1 MAEQSLKQKTIG
13 ALLWNLLDRLGQQV
27 LLFIVGILVA
37 NILSVEDYG
46 LIGMLAIFSAIAN
59 IVLESGFGSALIRKQ
74 DATETDYNSVFY
86 FNTCISAVLYLTLYL
101 AAPFIA
107 NYFEQPLLTPLSRVV
122 FLSLPF
128 NSLSLIQTTLLNKK
142 VQFKTLAKVNLIS
155 LLISACSQLAM
166 AFSGMGVWTLAW
178 QPVILAFSRSV
189 LLWMLNQWRPKLL
202 FSLKSIRV
210 LFGFASNLLLG
221 SIINAIFT
229 NIYSVAIGKLYPPQ
243 QLGYYTQGNKFS
255 LMVISSIYSSLQT
268 ATYPI
273 FSSIQDDRERS
284 IRAYRKTIRFT
295 AFLTFPLMI
304 GLVSIA
310 SPFISIILKAE
321 WASCIPFFQLA
332 CLAGIFTILGT
343 INQNFV
349 KAYGR
354 SDMIFKLEII
364 RTLLIIVCLLA
375 TLRESALTMIL
386 FQTIAQVVIYLISII
401 YIGRIVGYRWTHQ
414 LRDILPYAALSV
426 AMWALLL
433 LPDYFIRANY
443 LLLPV
448 KTVIGAAFYY
458 FANRWLGSQILNEA
472 TEILF
477 KRKRK

>member
-189 LLWMLNQWRPKLL
+189 LLWMLNQWRPQLL

-354 SDMIFKLEII
+354 SDVIFKLEII

-472 TEILF
+472 TDILF

>member
-321 WASCIPFFQLA
+321 WASCIPFFQLT

-343 INQNFV
+343 INQNFIKV
-349 KAYGR
+349 YGR
-354 SDMIFKLEII
+354 SDVIFKLEII

>member
-86 FNTCISAVLYLTLYL
+86 FNTAISAVLYLTLYL

-107 NYFEQPLLTPLSRVV
+107 DYFEQPLLTPLSRVV

-142 VQFKTLAKVNLIS
+142 VQFKTLAKVNLAS

-189 LLWMLNQWRPKLL
+189 LLWMLNQWRPQLL

-354 SDMIFKLEII
+354 SDVIFKLEII

>member
-354 SDMIFKLEII
+354 SDVIFKLEII

-472 TEILF
+472 TDILF

>member
-1 MAEQSLKQKTIG
+1 MAEQSLKQKTIR

-37 NILSVEDYG
+37 NVLSVEDYG
-46 LIGMLAIFSAIAN
+46 FIGMLAIFSAIAN
-59 IVLESGFGSALIRKQ
+59 IVLESGFSSALIRKQ

-86 FNTCISAVLYLTLYL
+86 FNICISAVLYLTLYL
-101 AAPFIA
+101 AAPLIA
-107 NYFEQPLLTPLSRVV
+107 DYFGHPVLIPLSRVV

-155 LLISACSQLAM
+155 LLISACSQLVM
-166 AFSGMGVWTLAW
+166 VFNGMGVWTLAW

-189 LLWMLNQWRPKLL
+189 LLWVLNQWRPKLL
-202 FSLKSIRV
+202 FSFQSIRV
-210 LFGFASNLLLG
+210 LFGFASSLLLG
-221 SIINAIFT
+221 SILNAIFT
-229 NIYSVAIGKLYPPQ
+229 NIYSTAVGKLYTPLQ
-243 QLGYYTQGNKFS
+243 SGYYIQGNKFS

-295 AFLTFPLMI
+295 AFLTFPLLI

-310 SPFISIILKAE
+310 SPFISIILKAD
-321 WASCIPFFQLA
+321 WAGCIPFFQLT

-343 INQNFV
+343 VNQNFV

-354 SDMIFKLEII
+354 SDVIFKLEII

-375 TLRESALTMIL
+375 TLRESVLMMIL
-386 FQTIAQVVIYLISII
+386 FQTIAQAVIYLISIV
-401 YIGRIVGYRWTHQ
+401 YIGHIVGYRWTYQ

-433 LPDYFIRANY
+433 LPDYFIRTNY
-443 LLLPV
+443 LLLLV
-448 KTVIGAAFYY
+448 KIVAGVAFYY

>member
-86 FNTCISAVLYLTLYL
+86 FNTAISAVLYLTLYL

-107 NYFEQPLLTPLSRVV
+107 DYFEQPLLTPLSRVV

-142 VQFKTLAKVNLIS
+142 VQFKTLAKVNLAS

-189 LLWMLNQWRPKLL
+189 LLWMLNQWRPQLL

-310 SPFISIILKAE
+310 SPFISIILKAA

-354 SDMIFKLEII
+354 SDVIFKLEII

-448 KTVIGAAFYY
+448 KIIVGAAFYY

>member
-1 MAEQSLKQKTIG
+1 M
-13 ALLWNLLDRLGQQV
+13 LDRMGQQV
-27 LLFIVGILVA
+27 LLFAVGIIVA
-37 NILSVEDYG
+37 NKLSVEDYA
-46 LIGMLAIFSAIAN
+46 LIGMLAIFIAIAN
-59 IVLESGFGSALIRKQ
+59 IVLESGFSSALIRKQ
-74 DATETDYNSVFY
+74 DANETDYNSVFY
-86 FNTCISAVLYLTLYL
+86 FNVFISVALYLALYLTAPLI
-101 AAPFIA
+101 AA
-107 NYFEQPLLTPLSRVV
+107 YFEQPLLTTLCRVV

-142 VQFKTLAKVNLIS
+142 VEFKTLAKVNLFS
-155 LLISACSQLAM
+155 LLISGFSQLLM
-166 AFSGMGVWTLAW
+166 AFNGMGVWTLAW
-178 QPVILAFSRSV
+178 QPVILAFSRSF
-189 LLWMLNQWRPKLL
+189 LLWMLNQWRPQLL
-202 FSLKSIRV
+202 FSFSSIRT
-210 LFGFASNLLLG
+210 LFGFASNLLLS

-273 FSSIQDDRERS
+273 FSSIQDDKERS
-284 IRAYRKTIRFT
+284 IRSYRKTIRFT

-321 WASCIPFFQLA
+321 WAGSIPFFQLT

-343 INQNFV
+343 INQNFAKV
-349 KAYGR
+349 HGR
-354 SDMIFKLEII
+354 SDVIFKLEII
-364 RTLLIIVCLLA
+364 RTLLIVGCLLA
-375 TLRESALTMIL
+375 TLRESALMMIL
-386 FQTIAQVVIYLISII
+386 FQTIAQLVIYLISIV
-401 YIGRIVGYRWTHQ
+401 YIGRIVGYKWMQ
-414 LRDILPYAALSV
+414 QIKDIAPYVGLSL

-433 LPDYFIRANY
+433 LPDSFIGANY

-448 KTVIGAAFYY
+448 KIVVGVAFYY
-458 FANRWLGSQILNEA
+458 LANRWLGSQILNEA